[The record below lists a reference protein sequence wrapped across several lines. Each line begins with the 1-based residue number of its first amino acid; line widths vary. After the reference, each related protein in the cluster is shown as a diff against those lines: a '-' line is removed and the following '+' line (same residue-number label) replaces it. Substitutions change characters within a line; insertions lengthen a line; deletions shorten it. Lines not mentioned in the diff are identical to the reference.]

1 MSEKEDLIKKM
12 NGSIEWIKK
21 YVEKARANGVVI
33 GSSGGK
39 DSATVIAMATKAL
52 GKENVV
58 TVSMPCNS
66 IKEDLEDARLV
77 AKTFEVPLLEIDLS
91 MVYNEFE
98 NTVNSSLKT
107 INKEIIQEAKIN
119 SKPRLRMTTLYS
131 VAQSLGYLVMGTGN
145 LCESTVG
152 YTTKWGDNA
161 SDFNPI
167 GNFTVSEVLAIGEH
181 LGVPEKIIKKAPND
195 GLGGKTDEE
204 KMGVT
209 YKQIEEFIKTG
220 KVSDKNEIKKIKKL
234 NEASEHKRKL
244 VPTYNFKEE

>member
-1 MSEKEDLIKKM
+1 MSEREDLIKKM

-39 DSATVIAMATKAL
+39 DSATVIAMAIKAL

-220 KVSDKNEIKKIKKL
+220 EVSDKNAFEKIKKL